1 MRLTLCLCVFASA
14 LPAVA
19 EVQQSASLGSRV
31 SGVLARMASPDLE
44 TREAAF
50 DDMVTLIYEGQKQD
64 RGSGDTDALASFL
77 ASHPDQA
84 DRVKL
89 GLINLLNADNG
100 LFMDPKTP
108 PGKYTEGDTEHYA
121 EVVDAVSVLNDERA
135 IPALVG
141 AMTTGG
147 MAVGGLLK
155 YGQKSLGPVLE
166 KLGDPNPL
174 VRSEAINTA
183 VTILLMKDDAAA
195 HARILALIQ
204 PALKDNE
211 FLIRSSAIFAIERL
225 KDREQFMPAL
235 EELAQHDP
243 FKLPG
248 KADDGGEL
256 YPIRLQAKR
265 LLDEIAKHG
274 PPVTDQG
281 PAR

>member
-1 MRLTLCLCVFASA
+1 MQLTLCLCVFASA

-19 EVQQSASLGSRV
+19 EAQQSASLGSRV
-31 SGVLARMASPDLE
+31 SAVLARVASSDLT

-50 DDMVTLIYEGQKQD
+50 DDMLTLIYEGQKQN
-64 RGSGDTDALASFL
+64 RASGDTDALANFL

-84 DRVKL
+84 GRVKL

-108 PGKYTEGDTEHYA
+108 PGTYTEGDTEHYA
-121 EVVDAVSVLNDERA
+121 EVVDAVSSLNDERA

-147 MAVGGLLK
+147 MATGGLLK

-166 KLGDPNPL
+166 KLGDPDPM
-174 VRSEAINTA
+174 VRSSAIDVA
-183 VTILLMKDDAAA
+183 VAILLMTDDPAS
-195 HARILALIQ
+195 HARILALVK
-204 PALKDNE
+204 PALKDSE
-211 FLIRSSAIFAIERL
+211 FLIRTSAISAIERL
-225 KDREQFMPAL
+225 SDREQFVPAL

-248 KADDGGEL
+248 RADDGGEL
-256 YPIRLQAKR
+256 YPIRLKAKR
-265 LLDEIAKHG
+265 LLDEIAKHE
-274 PPVTDQG
+274 PPVAGKG
-281 PAR
+281 PGR